1 MNARKLQQIQD
12 FEKKAFGKVTA
23 DSFHTTLL
31 NIEATLVPIVSFVQ
45 RGINTP
51 VFGYHIINKYTIVGA
66 IVAYVAFHTQRK
78 NAWSLNDLWKGK
90 SVSTSSCVTFA
101 VRDGF

>member
-23 DSFHTTLL
+23 DTFHSTLL
-31 NIEATLVPIVSFVQ
+31 NIEATLVPIVSFLQ

-66 IVAYVAFHTQRK
+66 IVAYVCICSHTHTPCTPCEGPFMI
-78 NAWSLNDLWKGK
+78 SE
-90 SVSTSSCVTFA
+90 
-101 VRDGF
+101 